1 MITPQSSH
9 TRLGVFPYPAGTKI
23 NQYFT
28 IESRKKANQDSY
40 QNPPPNLTMPFINK
54 ELQQF
59 CLHLNI
65 NNNTFQT
72 LGYQDFHYFDGESGM
87 IIFT

>member
-1 MITPQSSH
+1 MQ
-9 TRLGVFPYPAGTKI
+9 
-23 NQYFT
+23 QYG
-28 IESRKKANQDSY
+28 
-40 QNPPPNLTMPFINK
+40 QNPPSNLTMPFINK

-72 LGYQDFHYFDGESGM
+72 LGYQDFHYFDGESGW
-87 IIFT
+87 TS

>member
-1 MITPQSSH
+1 M
-9 TRLGVFPYPAGTKI
+9 
-23 NQYFT
+23 
-28 IESRKKANQDSY
+28 
-40 QNPPPNLTMPFINK
+40 MPFINK

-72 LGYQDFHYFDGESGM
+72 LGYQDFLYFDGESGM
-87 IIFT
+87 TPNEMGITLHSVVMSQIWCQIIIYIIVIIWNQSLLINPGFEMARNT

>member
-1 MITPQSSH
+1 M
-9 TRLGVFPYPAGTKI
+9 
-23 NQYFT
+23 
-28 IESRKKANQDSY
+28 SRGFKY

-54 ELQQF
+54 QLQQF

-72 LGYQDFHYFDGESGM
+72 LGYQDFHYFDGESGN
-87 IIFT
+87 T